1 MTHLRYLAQQF
12 LLLLLTFVAAKP
24 LFLLF
29 NGGAAHPYAFGDV
42 ISVMWHG
49 LPLDVATTG
58 YAVIPYYLLL
68 SIGIWVKLPLKCLN
82 IYYRVVNTLLAVLLA
97 LIFVAD
103 TVLYSFWEFK
113 LDGTAEEALR
123 QIKDKDYQLQF
134 FADSLAH
141 VDGQGGAKHT
151 YIVGVNFSKETR
163 TIDKWLVE

>member
-68 SIGIWVKLPLKCLN
+68 CIGIWVKLPLKCLN
-82 IYYRVVNTLLAVLLA
+82 IYYRSANTLLSVLLA

-103 TVLYSFWEFK
+103 TVLYS
-113 LDGTAEEALR
+113 GSSNSTARCSTTSA
-123 QIKDKDYQLQF
+123 
-134 FADSLAH
+134 SLA
-141 VDGQGGAKHT
+141 AR
-151 YIVGVNFSKETR
+151 SKA
-163 TIDKWLVE
+163 